1 MDTVGVCDLA
11 NRAFVVLEQL
21 EVTGPFWSRA
31 TGDRSPSCPPSTRM
45 RSTTTCW
52 RRRRSSSGTAPKRRT
67 GGLVASRTGRRSR
80 T

>member
-31 TGDRSPSCPPSTRM
+31 TGDRSPSCPPLTR
-45 RSTTTCW
+45 RCSTTTCL
-52 RRRRSSSGTAPKRRT
+52 RRRRSSSGTAPKLRT